1 MPPAKGQPA
10 ARVAAGIL
18 VTRILGFVR
27 ERVFAHYFG
36 SSAFADAYRA
46 ALRIPGVIRN
56 LLGEGTLSASFIPVY
71 ARMLARGDEEDARR
85 LAGTVISF
93 LLLITIL
100 ATGAGVL
107 LAPVITDLVAPGFDT
122 PRRDLT
128 IRLVRILFPMGGVL
142 ILSAWCLGILN
153 THGRFF
159 LSYAA
164 PSLWNI
170 AQITALVALGGSL
183 VGAPLVMGLAVG
195 ALLGSLLQL
204 LVQLPSVLG
213 YVRRIDWSLDRHRTG
228 VTAVFRAWGPVVAGA
243 GVVQI
248 SGVVDTQ
255 LASLLGGGAVAVL
268 GYAQLVAVLPVSLFG
283 VSVAAAALPDLA
295 RDAAGADTET
305 LRNRLSSGAA
315 RLAYYVFPSAFAFA
329 LLAVPIIATLFQT
342 GRFDENDTAIAAGV
356 LAAYAIGLFGQA
368 TVKLFASGFYAI
380 GDTRTPVRIAALSVT
395 VSAGLAVLLMQVLGP
410 AGIALGAA
418 TGAYVNV
425 FLLAKGL
432 SRRVGPIIDPSH
444 RKPLAAILAGVVLAS
459 AGTEGLAWLAGSQPA
474 WVLCLGGLAAFG
486 LLYGFTTLALGHP
499 EAHRIVDRLT
509 ARAGR

>member
-1 MPPAKGQPA
+1 MPPAEGQPA

-18 VTRILGFVR
+18 VTRLLGFVR

-36 SSAFADAYRA
+36 NSAFADAYRA
-46 ALRIPGVIRN
+46 ALRVPGVIRN

-71 ARMLARGDEEDARR
+71 AGMLARGEEEDARR
-85 LAGTVISF
+85 LAGAVISF
-93 LLLITIL
+93 LLLITVL
-100 ATGAGVL
+100 AAGVGVL
-107 LAPVITDLVAPGFDT
+107 LAPLITDLVAPGFDA

-128 IRLVRILFPMGGVL
+128 IRLVRVLFPMGGVL
-142 ILSAWCLGILN
+142 ILSAWCLGVLN

-170 AQITALVALGGSL
+170 AQITALIALGGSL
-183 VGAPLVMGLAVG
+183 VGASLVMGLAVG
-195 ALLGSLLQL
+195 ALVGSLLQL
-204 LVQLPSVLG
+204 LIQLPAVLG
-213 YVRRIDWSLDRHRTG
+213 YVRRIAWSLDRHRAG
-228 VTAVFRAWGPVVAGA
+228 VPSVFRTWGPVIAGA

-248 SGVVDTQ
+248 SGIVDTQ

-283 VSVAAAALPDLA
+283 VSVAAAALPDLV

-305 LRNRLSSGAA
+305 LRNRLSSGAG
-315 RLAYYVFPSAFAFA
+315 RLAYYVFPSAFVFA

-342 GRFDENDTAIAAGV
+342 GRFDENDTAVAAGV

-368 TVKLFASGFYAI
+368 TVKLLASGFYAL
-380 GDTRTPVRIAALSVT
+380 GDTRTPMWIAALSVT
-395 VSAGLAVLLMQVLGP
+395 VSAGLAALLMQVLGP

-425 FLLAKGL
+425 LFLTQLL

-444 RKPLAAILAGVVLAS
+444 RKPLGAVLAGVVLAS
-459 AGTEGLAWLAGSQPA
+459 AGTEGLARLAGSQPA
-474 WVLCLGGLAAFG
+474 WVLSIGGLTAFG
-486 LLYGFTTLALGHP
+486 LVYGLTTLVLGHP
-499 EAHRIVDRLT
+499 EAHRIRDRLT